1 MYIIYIYI
9 FFLIFESRFEVTSLV
24 DILYP
29 NAKRLINWKGSHRLL
44 TKYDFPTK
52 ALLNKPSL
60 KVYRWLK
67 NSMFHIIFHS
77 YQKLLILHN
86 SNFKTKLKRNHTPSL
101 SLLGSK
107 IHKFRDIIEIFNKF
121 KYLLKVKE
129 FRNHFFYKKNSFKMI
144 RKQALHM

>member
-1 MYIIYIYI
+1 MKI
-9 FFLIFESRFEVTSLV
+9 SLSLKV
-24 DILYP
+24 DLRLLALLTLLYP
-29 NAKRLINWKGSHRLL
+29 NAKHLINLKGSHRLL

-60 KVYRWLK
+60 KVYSWLK
-67 NSMFHIIFHS
+67 NSMFRIIFYS
-77 YQKLLILHN
+77 YQKLLLLYN
-86 SNFKTKLKRNHTPSL
+86 PNFKTKLKRNHTPSL

-129 FRNHFFYKKNSFKMI
+129 FRNHFFYKKKKRKFKNN
-144 RKQALHM
+144 